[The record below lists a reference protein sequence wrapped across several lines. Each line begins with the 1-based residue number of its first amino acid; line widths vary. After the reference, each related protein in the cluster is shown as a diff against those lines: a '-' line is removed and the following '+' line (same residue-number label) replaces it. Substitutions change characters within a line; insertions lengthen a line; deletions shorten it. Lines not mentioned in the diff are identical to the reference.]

1 MSSKF
6 IDDDDIALALNNGDS
21 SELESL
27 TSEDDGWT
35 DCEDDEEEEIIE
47 ERSINNNAVELV
59 SDDEEVQP
67 QHNPSREVANNNNN
81 SLPTWQNNHLY
92 PPNSKKL
99 KNPSIVWKF
108 GGFLKVDGKLQTAN
122 GPSNMWYLWKDISVN
137 EI

>member
-1 MSSKF
+1 MH
-6 IDDDDIALALNNGDS
+6 DDDIASALNDGDS

-67 QHNPSREVANNNNN
+67 QHNPSREV
-81 SLPTWQNNHLY
+81 PTITTIHFQL
-92 PPNSKKL
+92 
-99 KNPSIVWKF
+99 
-108 GGFLKVDGKLQTAN
+108 GKIIICILLTQRN
-122 GPSNMWYLWKDISVN
+122 
-137 EI
+137 

>member
-6 IDDDDIALALNNGDS
+6 IDDDDIALALNDCDS
-21 SELESL
+21 SELES
-27 TSEDDGWT
+27 
-35 DCEDDEEEEIIE
+35 EEKE

-59 SDDEEVQP
+59 SDDEEVQT
-67 QHNPSREVANNNNN
+67 QHNPSREVPNNNNN

-108 GGFLKVDGKLQTAN
+108 GGFLKVDGKLQMDQVTC
-122 GPSNMWYLWKDISVN
+122 GICGKISA
-137 EI
+137 

>member
-6 IDDDDIALALNNGDS
+6 INDADIALALNDGDS

-35 DCEDDEEEEIIE
+35 DSDCEDDEEEEIVE

-59 SDDEEVQP
+59 SDSVSDEVQP
-67 QHNPSREVANNNNN
+67 QHNPSREVPSYN
-81 SLPTWQNNHLY
+81 SLPTWQNNYLY

-108 GGFLKVDGKLQTAN
+108 GGFLKVDGKLQMDQVTC
-122 GPSNMWYLWKDISVN
+122 GICGKISA
-137 EI
+137 

>member
-6 IDDDDIALALNNGDS
+6 INDADIALALNDGDS

-35 DCEDDEEEEIIE
+35 DSDCEDDEEEEIVE

-59 SDDEEVQP
+59 SDSVSDEVQP
-67 QHNPSREVANNNNN
+67 QHNPSREVPSYN

-108 GGFLKVDGKLQTAN
+108 GGFLKVDGKLQMDQVTC
-122 GPSNMWYLWKDISVN
+122 GICGKISA
-137 EI
+137 